1 MIMRKIILI
10 VVFLSIS
17 TVQLFAQRNNNDRIK
32 VLKVTF
38 ITNALDLNSAE
49 AEKFWPVYNEYSKT
63 IHKVKNKKMR
73 ELAQKGRNGG
83 IDILSDKEVN
93 QMLEDY
99 INIDANVLT
108 AKRTL
113 YKKLNGVIPPKKII
127 KLFKAEQD
135 FNKELLKRFRQR
147 KENMNKKK

>member
-1 MIMRKIILI
+1 MRKIILI
-10 VVFLSIS
+10 VIFIS
-17 TVQLFAQRNNNDRIK
+17 VSTMQLFAQRNNNDRIK
-32 VLKVTF
+32 VLKITF
-38 ITNALDLNSAE
+38 ITNALDLSSKE

-63 IHKVKNKKMR
+63 IQKEKNKKMR
-73 ELAQKGRNGG
+73 ELAQQARDKGGVDN
-83 IDILSDKEVN
+83 LSDKEAT
-93 QMLEDY
+93 QMLVDY

-135 FNKELLKRFRQR
+135 FNKELLKRLRQR
-147 KENMNKKK
+147 REIMNRNN

>member
-1 MIMRKIILI
+1 MRKIILI
-10 VVFLSIS
+10 VIFIIVS
-17 TVQLFAQRNNNDRIK
+17 TMQLFAQRNNNDKIK
-32 VLKVTF
+32 VLKITF
-38 ITNALDLNSAE
+38 ITNALDLSSKE

-63 IHKVKNKKMR
+63 IQKEKNIKMR
-73 ELAQKGRNGG
+73 DLARQARDKGGVDN
-83 IDILSDKEVN
+83 LSDREAT

-99 INIDANVLT
+99 INIDANVLA

-135 FNKELLKRFRQR
+135 FNKELLKLLRQR
-147 KENMNKKK
+147 RESINRNN